1 MKPQLRSYIL
11 PLYSKK
17 MIHKGTIKKGETL
30 KLEREYEFGK
40 KGFEL
45 VKVVAV
51 FQENGTWCALLT
63 NGMKLYFI
71 PNNK

>member
-1 MKPQLRSYIL
+1 ML
-11 PLYSKK
+11 
-17 MIHKGTIKKGETL
+17 HKWTIKKWETL
-30 KLEREYEFGK
+30 KLEREYEFWK

-63 NGMKLYFI
+63 NWMKLYFI
-71 PNNK
+71 PDNQ

>member
-1 MKPQLRSYIL
+1 ML
-11 PLYSKK
+11 
-17 MIHKGTIKKGETL
+17 HKGTIKKGETL

-40 KGFEL
+40 TGFEL

-51 FQENGTWCALLT
+51 LETNGVWYALLD

-71 PNNK
+71 PDSQ